1 LNIENFSHNAQYAIF
16 KGFNLLTMIIQ
27 DTYGR
32 TFKTL
37 RVSLTSACNFGC
49 TYCVTGGMRSD
60 IAAPN
65 ALTYVQLA
73 VVIDELHKL
82 LKLTS
87 VRLTGGE
94 PLLYPYLVPL
104 VELLSLKGI
113 ENIKMTTN
121 GFLLKRKAEALA
133 FSGVKEINVSFDAVT
148 PQTFF
153 AVTRRD
159 SLTQVI
165 EGIDAAIENGISVKL
180 NSVIMRGMNEVEILP
195 LLDFAMSRNI
205 PVRFIELMRMG
216 HLYSSDY
223 ERYFFSMDEI
233 IDVIRKKYS
242 TNYSY
247 RSPSAT
253 AKCWTL
259 DNGYQFGIIANES
272 EPFCSDCDRLRL
284 DSSGN
289 IYGCLSE
296 DKREYIA
303 DVIQSEILLT
313 EKLQEALS
321 HKQPFKFKGN
331 EMKMIEIGG

>member
-1 LNIENFSHNAQYAIF
+1 MA
-16 KGFNLLTMIIQ
+16 IQ

-49 TYCVTGGMRSD
+49 TYCVAGGQINQITTS
-60 IAAPN
+60 N
-65 ALTYVQLA
+65 TLSYVQLA
-73 VVIDELHKL
+73 AIIDKLHRL

-133 FSGVKEINVSFDAVT
+133 LSGVKEINVSLDAVT
-148 PQTFF
+148 PQIFF
-153 AVTRRD
+153 TVTRRD

-180 NSVIMRGMNEVEILP
+180 NSVIMRGMNETEILP
-195 LLDFAMSRNI
+195 LIDFAMSRNTPI
-205 PVRFIELMRMG
+205 RFIELMRMG
-216 HLYSSDY
+216 HLYSSEY

-233 IDVIRKKYS
+233 LNVIRRKYQL
-242 TNYSY
+242 NYSF
-247 RSPSAT
+247 RLPSAT
-253 AKCWTL
+253 AKYWML
-259 DNGYQFGIIANES
+259 DNGYRLGIIANES
-272 EPFCSDCDRLRL
+272 EPFCSDCNRLRL
-284 DSSGN
+284 DSAGN
-289 IYGCLSE
+289 VYGCLSE
-296 DKREYIA
+296 DKREFIA
-303 DVIQSEILLT
+303 DVVADEIRLT
-313 EKLQEALS
+313 EKLQSALS